1 MSDESYKSIAVD
13 YETWK
18 ILTNWAE
25 EECRSISGQIKFL
38 VRTHAPNN
46 ALPTLQGLSQPKK
59 EQYETRTPCSEQ
71 PLLPLI
77 SDPEDSWIQ
86 HKCVVHWLRTS
97 DTVRNQ
103 LLDIYIEWGGPLTNS
118 ELWALASVSLN
129 LSLKAVTKQSSGM
142 FSHGYLKRRKSMS
155 NNNEDKYQFEIS
167 SAGKKLVQQRDI
179 KRKELEATKS
189 TQ

>member
-1 MSDESYKSIAVD
+1 M
-13 YETWK
+13 
-18 ILTNWAE
+18 
-25 EECRSISGQIKFL
+25 
-38 VRTHAPNN
+38 
-46 ALPTLQGLSQPKK
+46 
-59 EQYETRTPCSEQ
+59 
-71 PLLPLI
+71 
-77 SDPEDSWIQ
+77 
-86 HKCVVHWLRTS
+86 
-97 DTVRNQ
+97 
-103 LLDIYIEWGGPLTNS
+103 TNS

-142 FSHGYLKRRKSMS
+142 FSHGYLKRIKSMS